1 MSGFKRK
8 KQRQKD
14 LLALLTENPFLSD
27 GELAQQFRVSPQTI
41 RLDRLELGI
50 PELRKRTMDLAA
62 RAYGHLKTLKGQ
74 ELVGE
79 LYDLELGQRAL
90 SILDTAPEMVFE
102 KSRVV
107 RGHYIYA
114 QAETLALAVVDAEA
128 ALTGVANIK
137 YKHPVLV
144 GQRLVAQAQVM
155 RRRGNKYFVW
165 VKTKYRDREV
175 FRAKFILVSLSQ

>member
-1 MSGFKRK
+1 MARYKKR
-8 KQRQKD
+8 QRQQELVS
-14 LLALLTENPFLSD
+14 LLKENPFLTD
-27 GELAQQFRVSPQTI
+27 EELAHHFGVSLQTI

-50 PELRKRTMDLAA
+50 PELRKRTREMAA
-62 RAYGHLKTLKGQ
+62 SAYQ
-74 ELVGE
+74 ELKALSGKEIVGE
-79 LYDLELGQRAL
+79 LYELELGQRAL
-90 SILDTAPEMVFE
+90 SILETTPEMVFE

-114 QAETLALAVVDAEA
+114 QAESLALALVDAEV

-137 YKHPVLV
+137 YKYPVYV
-144 GQRLVAQAQVM
+144 GDLLVAQAEVT

-165 VKTKYRDREV
+165 VRTRRRDMEV